1 LKPASSQAGFFIR
14 INEPFLKKNSEIA
27 QSINQIKMKK
37 SILAGLVFL
46 NGIVMVAQ
54 SKDEQMLKDIYKS
67 GLTNAKCYSWLEHLS
82 NKIGAR
88 LSGSDNAEIAVQ
100 YTKAQLETLGLDKVY
115 LQEVMVP
122 KWVRGEKET
131 AFILDD
137 KTKTAVP
144 IAALGGSV
152 ATAKTGLTAQ
162 VIEVQG
168 IEELKALGD
177 KIKGKIVFYNRP
189 MDPTFIETFKSY
201 GGCVDQRYAGAK
213 EAAKLGAVG
222 TIVRS
227 MNLRL
232 DDFPHTGAQ
241 SYGDLLPTEYIP
253 TAAISTNG
261 AELLS
266 KKLKANPS
274 LKFYFKQSCVQMPD
288 ALSYNVI
295 GEIKGSE
302 HPENIMVVGGH
313 LDSWDLADGSHD
325 DGAGVVQS
333 MEALHLL
340 KTLGYNP
347 KNTIRVVLF
356 MNEENGGRGGKKY
369 AELAKTNM
377 ENHIFALESDSGG
390 FSPRGFSIEADD
402 ANFELISSWKKL
414 FEPYLIHSFVK
425 GNPGADINPLS
436 SGKIVK
442 AGLKPDSQ
450 RYFDYHHALNDNFDA
465 INKRELELGAATMAS
480 LMYLIDQNGIVNESS

>member
-1 LKPASSQAGFFIR
+1 L
-14 INEPFLKKNSEIA
+14 EKNSEIA

-37 SILAGLVFL
+37 SLLAGLVFL

-54 SKDEQMLKDIYKS
+54 SKDEQILKDIYKS
-67 GLTNAKCYSWLEHLS
+67 GLTNAKCYDWLEHLS

-88 LSGSDNAEIAVQ
+88 LSGSDNAEKAVQ

-122 KWVRGEKET
+122 KWVRGEKES
-131 AFILDD
+131 AYILDN
-137 KTKTAVP
+137 KTKIAVP
-144 IAALGGSV
+144 IAALGGSI
-152 ATAKTGLTAQ
+152 ATSKNGLTAEL
-162 VIEVQG
+162 IEVQG
-168 IEELKALGD
+168 IEELKTLGE
-177 KIKGKIVFYNRP
+177 KIKGKIVFFNRP
-189 MDPTFIETFKSY
+189 MDPVNIETFKSY
-201 GGCVDQRYAGAK
+201 GSCVDQRFAGAK

-241 SYGDLLPTEYIP
+241 SYGDLPPSEYIP

-266 KKLKANPS
+266 KKIKSNPN
-274 LKFYFKQSCVQMPD
+274 LKFYFKQSCAQMED
-288 ALSYNVI
+288 VLSYNVV

-333 MEALHLL
+333 METVRIF
-340 KTLGYNP
+340 KEIGYKP

-369 AELAKTNM
+369 EELAQMNK

-390 FSPRGFSIEADD
+390 FSPRGFSFESDD
-402 ANFELISSWKKL
+402 ANFERILSWKTL

-425 GNPGADINPLS
+425 GHGGSDISPLTSTS
-436 SGKIVK
+436 SKLVK

-450 RYFDYHHALNDNFDA
+450 RYFDYHHALNDKFDA

-480 LMYLIDQNGIVNESS
+480 LMYLIDQNGIIK

>member
-1 LKPASSQAGFFIR
+1 
-14 INEPFLKKNSEIA
+14 
-27 QSINQIKMKK
+27 MKK
-37 SILAGLVFL
+37 SIVSVILFL
-46 NGIVMVAQ
+46 SGIVLFAQ
-54 SKDEQMLKDIYKS
+54 TKDEQTLKEIYKS
-67 GLTNAKCYSWLEHLS
+67 SLTNSKCYSWLDYLS
-82 NKIGAR
+82 NKIGSR
-88 LSGSDNAEIAVQ
+88 LSGSASAEKAVQ
-100 YTKAQLETLGLDKVY
+100 YTKAQLETLGLDRVY

-131 AFILDD
+131 AYIQDN
-137 KTKTAVP
+137 KTKINVP
-144 IAALGGSV
+144 ICALGGSV
-152 ATAKTGLTAQ
+152 ATSKNGLTA
-162 VIEVQG
+162 EVVEVHS
-168 IEELKALGD
+168 IKELEALGN
-177 KIKGKIVFYNRP
+177 KIKGKIVFFNRP
-189 MDPTFIETFKSY
+189 MEDEQIEAFNAYS
-201 GGCVDQRYAGAK
+201 GCVDQRYAGAK
-213 EAAKLGAVG
+213 EASKFGALG

-241 SYGDLLPTEYIP
+241 SYGDIPKSQYIP

-266 KKLKANPS
+266 KKIKNNPK
-274 LKFYFKQSCVQMPD
+274 LKFYFKQSCKQMD
-288 ALSYNVI
+288 DVLSYNVI

-333 MEALHLL
+333 MEVVNIF
-340 KTLGYNP
+340 KNLGYKP

-356 MNEENGGRGGKKY
+356 MNEENGGKGGKKY
-369 AELAKTNM
+369 EELAQTNK

-390 FSPRGFSIEADD
+390 FSPRGFSLESDD
-402 ANFELISSWKKL
+402 ANFNKILGWKDL

-425 GNPGADINPLS
+425 GHAGSDIGPLTS
-436 SGKIVK
+436 KMLVK

-450 RYFDYHHALNDNFDA
+450 RYFDYHHALNDTFDA
-465 INKRELELGAATMAS
+465 VNKRELELGAATMAS
-480 LMYLIDQNGIVNESS
+480 LVYLIDQDGIETSKEVQ

>member
-1 LKPASSQAGFFIR
+1 
-14 INEPFLKKNSEIA
+14 
-27 QSINQIKMKK
+27 MKK
-37 SILAGLVFL
+37 SIVSVVLLLNSFFL
-46 NGIVMVAQ
+46 FAQ
-54 SKDEQMLKDIYKS
+54 TNDEQTIKAIYKS
-67 GLTNAKCYSWLEHLS
+67 SLTNSKCYSWLDYLS

-88 LSGSDNAEIAVQ
+88 LSGSANAEKAVL
-100 YTKAQLETLGLDKVY
+100 YTKAQLETLGLDRVY

-131 AFILDD
+131 AYILDK
-137 KTKTAVP
+137 KTKINVP
-144 IAALGGSV
+144 VCALGGSI
-152 ATAKTGLTAQ
+152 ATAKNGLTAE
-162 VIEVQG
+162 VIEVQS
-168 IEELKALGD
+168 IKELEVLGN
-177 KIKGKIVFYNRP
+177 KIKGKIVFFNRP
-189 MDPTFIETFKSY
+189 MEQENIETFTSY

-213 EAAKLGAVG
+213 EASKFGAVG

-241 SYGDLLPTEYIP
+241 SYGDIPKSQYIP

-266 KKLKANPS
+266 KTLKSNPN
-274 LKFYFKQSCVQMPD
+274 LKFYLKMSCQQMED

-325 DGAGVVQS
+325 DGAGIVQS
-333 MEALHLL
+333 MEVINIF
-340 KTLGYNP
+340 KNLGYKP

-356 MNEENGGRGGKKY
+356 MNEENGGKGGKKY
-369 AELAKTNM
+369 EELSLINN

-390 FSPRGFSIEADD
+390 FSPRGFSFEADD
-402 ANFELISSWKKL
+402 ANFNKIASWKNL

-425 GNPGADINPLS
+425 GHSGSDIEPLTS
-436 SGKIVK
+436 KSIGK

-450 RYFDYHHALNDNFDA
+450 RYFDYHHASNDKFDA

-480 LMYLIDQNGIVNESS
+480 LMYLIDQNGIEIKSKI